1 MGFRRRD
8 VTFPNGLRDVNFA
21 VLIVLPSHP
30 ANLTPPVS
38 REGGDRENRCSRF
51 GQDGQDCFDLGE
63 AIRVGLLL
71 LFCARFDRCV
81 ADRAFAEE

>member
-1 MGFRRRD
+1 M
-8 VTFPNGLRDVNFA
+8 NFA

-71 LFCARFDRCV
+71 LFLRPVRPLCRGPGFRRRIALLLRQLEYG
-81 ADRAFAEE
+81 AQ